1 LANGSDDLIATSE
14 VIEMRTMNERPV
26 CHRSEDLVTYLYNE
40 ASATEA
46 QEFSSHVE
54 TCEACRAEFAVFS
67 QVHESILLW
76 RNEALGSAFSP
87 APQAAPVLTE
97 ATTASRQFVQPERKL
112 PALAALRE
120 FFSVSPLWLRG
131 ATAFAALLLCVL
143 AVFVVSSS
151 WRKPGPLAN
160 NPAEPT
166 YTETQLKNEVAK
178 QVDKQVSDFK
188 RSQTQT
194 RPNASVNGRE
204 KASPQQVPA
213 QRELAS
219 FRFKPRS
226 QRGLTRAEREQLLAD
241 LRLTPGRDEEEL
253 PFVFPDD
260 PNQ

>member
-1 LANGSDDLIATSE
+1 
-14 VIEMRTMNERPV
+14 MRIINERPV

-40 ASATEA
+40 ASAAEA
-46 QEFSSHVE
+46 QDFASHIE

-76 RNEALGSAFSP
+76 RNEALGAAFAP
-87 APQAAPVLTE
+87 APQAAPVLAE
-97 ATTASRQFVQPERKL
+97 AATDSRQFVRPERKL

-131 ATAFAALLLCVL
+131 ATAFAALLLCLLAAL
-143 AVFVVSSS
+143 AVSGVWNKRAPV
-151 WRKPGPLAN
+151 AN
-160 NPAEPT
+160 NSGDQKM

-188 RSQTQT
+188 RLQTQPPV
-194 RPNASVNGRE
+194 RVAANNGE
-204 KASPQQVPA
+204 KASPGQTSSQH
-213 QRELAS
+213 ELAG
-219 FRFKPRS
+219 FRVKPRL

-253 PFVFPDD
+253 PFVFPDE
-260 PNQ
+260 PIQ

>member
-1 LANGSDDLIATSE
+1 
-14 VIEMRTMNERPV
+14 MRTMNERPG

-40 ASATEA
+40 ASAAEA
-46 QEFSSHVE
+46 QDFSSHVE
-54 TCEACRAEFAVFS
+54 TCEACRAELAVFS

-87 APQAAPVLTE
+87 APQAAPALTD
-97 ATTASRQFVQPERKL
+97 ATTDSRQFVRQKRKL

-120 FFSVSPLWLRG
+120 FFRVSPLWLRG
-131 ATAFAALLLCVL
+131 ATAFAAVLLCLLAAL
-143 AVFVVSSS
+143 AVSGVWNKRAPV
-151 WRKPGPLAN
+151 AN
-160 NPAEPT
+160 NSGEQKM

-178 QVDKQVSDFK
+178 QVDKQVSDFR

-194 RPNASVNGRE
+194 SANVSANVGE
-204 KASPQQVPA
+204 KASPQQAPS

-219 FRFKPRS
+219 FRVKPRL
-226 QRGLTRAEREQLLAD
+226 QRGLSRAEREQLLAD

>member
-1 LANGSDDLIATSE
+1 
-14 VIEMRTMNERPV
+14 MRTMNERPI

-40 ASATEA
+40 ASAAEA
-46 QEFSSHVE
+46 QDFASHVE

-87 APQAAPVLTE
+87 AQQAGPVLAE
-97 ATTASRQFVQPERKL
+97 AAVDSRQFVRHERKL

-143 AVFVVSSS
+143 AVLAISGDWNKRVQFVGNSPEQ
-151 WRKPGPLAN
+151 KM
-160 NPAEPT
+160 
-166 YTETQLKNEVAK
+166 YTEAQLKNEVAK

-188 RSQTQT
+188 RSQTQ
-194 RPNASVNGRE
+194 PPEKVAANKGE
-204 KASPQQVPA
+204 KASPEQTSA
-213 QRELAS
+213 QHELAS
-219 FRFKPRS
+219 FRVKSRS

>member
-1 LANGSDDLIATSE
+1 
-14 VIEMRTMNERPV
+14 MRTMNERPV

-40 ASATEA
+40 ASAAEA
-46 QEFSSHVE
+46 QDFANHVE

-87 APQAAPVLTE
+87 APQAAPVLVE
-97 ATTASRQFVQPERKL
+97 ATKDSRQFVRHARRL

-120 FFSVSPLWLRG
+120 FFNVSPLWLRG

-143 AVFVVSSS
+143 AVFVVSRS
-151 WRKPGPLAN
+151 WREPVPVAN
-160 NPAEPT
+160 NSGEQKI

-188 RSQTQT
+188 RSETQT
-194 RPNASVNGRE
+194 RANASGE
-204 KASPQQVPA
+204 KASRRQAPSQS
-213 QRELAS
+213 ELAS
-219 FRFKPRS
+219 FRVKPRS
-226 QRGLTRAEREQLLAD
+226 QRGLTRAEREQLAAD

-253 PFVFPDD
+253 PFVFPDE